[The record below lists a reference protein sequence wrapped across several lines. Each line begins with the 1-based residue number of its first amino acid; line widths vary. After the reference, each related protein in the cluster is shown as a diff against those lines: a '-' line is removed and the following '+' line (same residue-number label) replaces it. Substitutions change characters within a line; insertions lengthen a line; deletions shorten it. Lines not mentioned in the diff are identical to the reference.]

1 MHIQIEGLI
10 TFKRNYFQYQIPFFF
25 FLTNHL
31 QIKLKH
37 KLIHATCS
45 RRTISKSSFSRR
57 ERKKKKR
64 KESSCFQISV
74 LASEEHRSTRK
85 GGRGRGR
92 RGKWK
97 ENESTNDVSDVAHGR
112 PFIRPAERYL
122 LGKESERE
130 RGKTARRGLCNLYLV
145 D

>member
-10 TFKRNYFQYQIPFFF
+10 TLKRNYFQYQIPFFF
-25 FLTNHL
+25 FFDKPFTD
-31 QIKLKH
+31 

-45 RRTISKSSFSRR
+45 RRTISKSPFSRR

-85 GGRGRGR
+85 GGRGR

>member
-10 TFKRNYFQYQIPFFF
+10 TLKRNYFQYQIPFFF
-25 FLTNHL
+25 FFDKPFTD
-31 QIKLKH
+31 

-45 RRTISKSSFSRR
+45 RRTISKSPFSRR

-85 GGRGRGR
+85 GGREGEERKVKRKRINEWCVGR
-92 RGKWK
+92 RARTPIHTSGG
-97 ENESTNDVSDVAHGR
+97 EI
-112 PFIRPAERYL
+112 FI
-122 LGKESERE
+122 GERE
-130 RGKTARRGLCNLYLV
+130 WEGKRKDGQTRIM
-145 D
+145 